1 MIIQDL
7 LLKEDTIVAISTA
20 LKNAPIGII
29 RISGNK
35 SFDIISQ
42 IFKPKNKKKINFNKG
57 YRIYYGYIIND
68 NNEIID
74 EVLVSIFRKPYSYT
88 GEDMVEISA
97 HGNIIIL
104 NKIVELIKSKGARL
118 AKGGEFTLRA
128 VLNQKMDLTQAFA
141 IKDII
146 EANTEKQLEIAFKNL
161 NGKLSNKINEIK
173 EKLIYW
179 IPWIEALVDFPEE
192 DIPPIDYNLFIN
204 DLLNIKQ
211 SIIRMLQNYE
221 KLKIYKEG
229 IDTVIIGKPNVG
241 KSTFFNYLYG
251 QERVITSD
259 IPGTTRDIISEY
271 INFNGFLLKI
281 YDTAGFR
288 KTQDKIE
295 KIGIQ
300 KTLQIIKNAKLVF
313 FLTEINSIDQN
324 DKELLSNLNENQYL
338 IIIINKI
345 DKIESKDLN
354 KAIENNTSLIKE
366 ILYNL
371 NIKNY
376 KIIFASIKENIN
388 LDQINKA
395 ITEFFETNENLEDNF
410 YITDIFQKELLQEVL
425 NYLDK
430 AIFEYQ
436 NNNPVELI
444 LVNLR
449 LALEKILNLL
459 GTDITELVINNML
472 NRFCI
477 GK

>member
-1 MIIQDL
+1 MMIQDL
-7 LLKEDTIVAISTA
+7 LLREDTIVAISTA

-29 RISGNK
+29 RISGKK
-35 SFDIISQ
+35 SFEIISN
-42 IFKPKNKKKINFNKG
+42 IFKPKNKKEINFNKG

-74 EVLVSIFRKPYSYT
+74 EVLVSVFKKPYSYT

-97 HGNIIIL
+97 HGNLIIL

-141 IKDII
+141 IKEII

-179 IPWIEALVDFPEE
+179 IPHLEALIDFPEE
-192 DIPPIDYNLFIN
+192 DIPPLNYSSLIK
-204 DLLNIKQ
+204 DLINIKQ
-211 SIIRMLQNYE
+211 DIIKMLQNYE

-288 KTQDKIE
+288 KTQNKIE

-300 KTLQIIKNAKLVF
+300 KALQIIKNAKLVF
-313 FLTEINSIDQN
+313 FLTEINSIDLN
-324 DKELLSNLNENQYL
+324 DKELLSNLNPNQYL

-345 DKIESKDLN
+345 DKIDSKDLN
-354 KAIENNTSLIKE
+354 KAIENNTILIKKMVDN
-366 ILYNL
+366 Y

-376 KIIFASIKENIN
+376 KIVFTSIKESIN

-395 ITEFFETNENLEDNF
+395 ISEFFETNENLENNI
-410 YITDIFQKELLQEVL
+410 YIIDIFQKELLEGVL
-425 NYLDK
+425 EHLDK
-430 AIFEYQ
+430 AIMEYQ
-436 NNNPVELI
+436 NNNPIELV

-459 GTDITELVINNML
+459 GIDITDLVIDNML
-472 NRFCI
+472 TRFCI

>member
-1 MIIQDL
+1 MLIQDL

-29 RISGNK
+29 RISGSN
-35 SFDIISQ
+35 SFKIISE
-42 IFKPKNKKKINFNKG
+42 IFKTKNNKEIDFSKG
-57 YRIYYGYIIND
+57 YRIYYGYIID
-68 NNEIID
+68 NNNKIID
-74 EVLVSIFRKPYSYT
+74 EVLISIFKKPHSYT

-128 VLNQKMDLTQAFA
+128 VLNKKMDLTKAFA
-141 IKDII
+141 IKEII
-146 EANTEKQLEIAFKNL
+146 EANTEKQLEIAFNNL

-204 DLLNIKQ
+204 DLINIKQ
-211 SIIRMLQNYE
+211 DIIKMLQNYE

-295 KIGIQ
+295 EISIQ
-300 KTLQIIKNAKLVF
+300 KALQIIKNAKLVF

-324 DKELLSNLNENQYL
+324 DKELLSNLSNNQYL

-345 DKIESKDLN
+345 DKIELKDLN
-354 KAIENNTSLIKE
+354 KAIENNTILIKQ
-366 ILYNL
+366 IIDNF

-376 KIIFASIKENIN
+376 KIVFTSIKEGIN

-395 ITEFFETNENLEDNF
+395 IIDFFENKENLEDNF
-410 YITDIFQKELLQEVL
+410 YITDIFQKELLEEVL
-425 NYLDK
+425 NYVDK
-430 AIFEYQ
+430 AIIEYQ
-436 NNNPVELI
+436 NNNPVELV

-459 GTDITELVINNML
+459 GIDITDFVIDNML

>member
-1 MIIQDL
+1 MLIQDL

-29 RISGNK
+29 RISGSN
-35 SFDIISQ
+35 SFKIISE
-42 IFKPKNKKKINFNKG
+42 IFKTKNNKEIDFSKG
-57 YRIYYGYIIND
+57 YRIYYGYIID
-68 NNEIID
+68 NNNKIID
-74 EVLVSIFRKPYSYT
+74 EVLISIFKKPHSYT

-128 VLNQKMDLTQAFA
+128 VLNKKMDLTKAFA
-141 IKDII
+141 IKEII
-146 EANTEKQLEIAFKNL
+146 EANTEKQLEIAFNNL

-204 DLLNIKQ
+204 DLINIKQ
-211 SIIRMLQNYE
+211 DIIKMLQDYE

-295 KIGIQ
+295 EISIQ
-300 KTLQIIKNAKLVF
+300 KALQIIKNAKLVF

-324 DKELLSNLNENQYL
+324 DKELLSNLSNNQYL

-345 DKIESKDLN
+345 DKIELKDLN
-354 KAIENNTSLIKE
+354 KTIENNTILIKQ
-366 ILYNL
+366 IIDNF

-376 KIIFASIKENIN
+376 KIVFTSIKEGIN

-395 ITEFFETNENLEDNF
+395 IIDFFENKENLEDNF
-410 YITDIFQKELLQEVL
+410 YITDIFQKELLEEVL
-425 NYLDK
+425 NYVDK
-430 AIFEYQ
+430 AIIEYQ
-436 NNNPVELI
+436 NNNPVELV

-459 GTDITELVINNML
+459 GIDITDFVIDNML